1 MLGGPWGIEDA
12 SCPNRENPPV
22 PTWHASAKYRFQAG
36 LADDMIGYEKP
47 AWSFLYDTPGTFTP
61 TDGCTSDP
69 HDHSHGLEDEAV
81 GPTAGNMVAQNL
93 SDLLDQTP
101 DPTAE
106 IRLGRYVKADGTLT
120 DAYTAPLDQGAPGH
134 FPTDAVAIWLAAPGS
149 TTLDPVPGHPD
160 SGTLVALGN
169 VRSFGD
175 RRVDSNGTF
184 MDFDGAEEPGGP
196 DVSTRGMLVKAFD
209 GSVQQRYYV
218 NVYPA
223 LSSRVRSVRP
233 ARTCTRVRR
242 RRHRYTCRW
251 CPPSGSAPARTAS
264 MPARCPGPRA
274 TRPGSSHRTSP
285 SARPTPTGARRR
297 APGSCAPWSCPAIR
311 TRRRTMPTSA

>member
-1 MLGGPWGIEDA
+1 
-12 SCPNRENPPV
+12 
-22 PTWHASAKYRFQAG
+22 
-36 LADDMIGYEKP
+36 MIGYEKP

-160 SGTLVALGN
+160 SGTIVALGN

-223 LSSRVRSVRP
+223 LSV
-233 ARTCTRVRR
+233 
-242 RRHRYTCRW
+242 
-251 CPPSGSAPARTAS
+251 SGSLGASSPYLYPRPKSATPIFLPLVPAFRQ
-264 MPARCPGPRA
+264 C
-274 TRPGSSHRTSP
+274 TSP
-285 SARPTPTGARRR
+285 NRIHAAPLSWSSCNPAGLESPNLTSARPTPTGARRR

-311 TRRRTMPTSA
+311 THRRTTPTSA